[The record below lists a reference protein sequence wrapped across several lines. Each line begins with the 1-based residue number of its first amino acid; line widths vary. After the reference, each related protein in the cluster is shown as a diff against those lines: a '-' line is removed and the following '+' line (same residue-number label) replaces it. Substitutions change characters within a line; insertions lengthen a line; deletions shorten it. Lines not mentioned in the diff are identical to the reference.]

1 MYLYDLLSDDMKWIQ
16 AFVAD
21 EEKYL
26 MEKVTRLFAESN
38 ARKKNMVYFIHFNI
52 WRMPNNDV

>member
-1 MYLYDLLSDDMKWIQ
+1 MYDLLSDDMKWIQ

-26 MEKVTRLFAESN
+26 MEKVTGLHAESN
-38 ARKKNMVYFIHFNI
+38 ARKKNMVYFIHLNI
-52 WRMPNNDV
+52 WRMPNNV